1 MFMKSS
7 YKSSWRIGFS
17 SVFLLIIFSITNNL
31 QHDALSKEINLT
43 INPQNTLHRI
53 DPKLYSHFLEH
64 IYNSCN
70 GGLWGELIWN
80 RSLEAGKASEWS
92 FTGFSSLIFSPLTLC
107 VKKALS
113 LPILS

>member
-1 MFMKSS
+1 MKSS

-92 FTGFSSLIFSPLTLC
+92 FKDGVLIQESTAEDCRFLLGN
-107 VKKALS
+107 
-113 LPILS
+113 